1 MQRQADLLD
10 SLVYRANFR
19 TVRATQ
25 RNPISKKQQ
34 KNKTKPN
41 KKTPKGGGATCMYV
55 CMYII
60 HIQQYNNKNNNKKS
74 DHH

>member
-41 KKTPKGGGATCMYV
+41 KKNPKRGRGYMHVCMYV
-55 CMYII
+55 HNTHSTI
-60 HIQQYNNKNNNKKS
+60 
-74 DHH
+74 